1 MGRVTTQIEHSTFNI
16 QKQRM
21 EGTKFCSLGC
31 LVPWLFKKLQGEM
44 SRFNP
49 DFRHSERGCPKPQRV
64 RTSLPPGIFPASTA
78 CHALRVGTTRAP
90 PNRPSQTEYRKRAVQ
105 VWDG

>member
-31 LVPWLFKKLQGEM
+31 LVSWLFKKLHGEM

-49 DFRHSERGCPKPQRV
+49 DFRHSERGLSQAAARPHIPAARYI
-64 RTSLPPGIFPASTA
+64 PGINRLPRAASWDNSRSPQSST
-78 CHALRVGTTRAP
+78 
-90 PNRPSQTEYRKRAVQ
+90 PN
-105 VWDG
+105 